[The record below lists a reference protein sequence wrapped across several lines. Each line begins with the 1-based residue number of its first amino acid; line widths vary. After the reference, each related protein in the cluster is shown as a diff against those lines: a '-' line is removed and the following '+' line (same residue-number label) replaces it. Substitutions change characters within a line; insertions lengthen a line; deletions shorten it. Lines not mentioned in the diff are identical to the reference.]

1 MHRRLLRNILI
12 IAALIGLAAA
22 AWHATRPKPVQVT
35 LYTVARGRVESTVS
49 NTRVGTVKACHRSAL
64 APTMGG
70 EVSKLNVREGDQ
82 VKQGQVLLEIWNED
96 LKAQLELAK
105 AQRLASEQKSNEA
118 CKLSAGAERE
128 LNRVKKLVK
137 DKLVSEEQ
145 VDRALTEYE
154 SKQAACKASQ
164 ASVQVS
170 EAQIDVANSALE
182 RTIVRAPFDGTVA
195 EVNAEMGEFVTPS
208 PVGIPTLPAVDLL
221 DLSCLYVS
229 APIDEVDA
237 PPITNGM
244 QAFVSLDAF
253 PGQRRKGKVRRIA
266 PYVLDREKQART
278 VEVEVALSGAEDVA
292 GLLPG
297 YSADIEIEL
306 ATRDNVL
313 RIPTEAILENHH
325 VFVYNKT
332 NGVLEERSFE
342 AGLSN
347 WNFTEVRSGLSAG
360 ESIVVSIGR
369 DGVEAGAKVIPEQN
383 ADIKIQ

>member
-1 MHRRLLRNILI
+1 MHRSFLRNILI
-12 IAALIGLAAA
+12 IAVLVGLAVA
-22 AWHATRPKPVQVT
+22 AWHATRPKPVKVA
-35 LYTVARGRVESTVS
+35 LYTVAKGRVESTVS

-70 EVSKLNVREGDQ
+70 EVSKLNVREGDR
-82 VKQGQVLLEIWNED
+82 VKQGQILLEIWNQD

-105 AQRLASEQKSNEA
+105 AQKVATEQKSNEA
-118 CKLSAGAERE
+118 CKLSSGAQRE
-128 LNRVKKLVK
+128 LNRVRKLLK

-145 VDRALTEYE
+145 VDRALTDYE
-154 SKQAACKASQ
+154 SKHAACKAAQ
-164 ASVQVS
+164 ASVKAS
-170 EAQIDVANSALE
+170 SAQIDVASSALE

-208 PVGIPTLPAVDLL
+208 PVGIPTLPAIDLL

-237 PPITNGM
+237 PPIIKGM

-253 PGQRRKGKVRRIA
+253 PGQRRNGKVRRVA

-278 VEVEVALSGAEDVA
+278 VEVEVALSGNEDVA

-313 RIPTEAILENHH
+313 RIPTEAILENHQ
-325 VFVYNKT
+325 VYVYDEAT
-332 NGVLEERSFE
+332 GTLQQRSFE
-342 AGLSN
+342 PGLSN
-347 WNFTEVRSGLSAG
+347 WNFTEVRSGLKAG
-360 ESIVVSIGR
+360 ERIVVSIGR
-369 DGVEAGAKVIPEQN
+369 EGVEAGAKVTPEQN
-383 ADIKIQ
+383 ANVKIQ

>member
-1 MHRRLLRNILI
+1 MSRTLLRNILI
-12 IAALIGLAAA
+12 LAVLIGLVAV
-22 AWHATRPKPVQVT
+22 AWHATRPQPVQVA
-35 LYTVARGRVESTVS
+35 LYTVASGKVESTVS
-49 NTRVGTVKACHRSAL
+49 NTRVGTVKACRRSAL

-70 EVSKLNVREGDQ
+70 EVSRLNVREGDQ
-82 VKQGQVLLEIWNED
+82 VKQGQVLLEIWNQD

-105 AQRLASEQKSNEA
+105 AQKLASEQKSNEA
-118 CKLSAGAERE
+118 CKLSSGAERE
-128 LNRVKKLVK
+128 LNRVKKLIK

-145 VDRALTEYE
+145 VDRVLTDYE
-154 SKQAACKASQ
+154 SKHAACKAAQ
-164 ASVQVS
+164 ASVKVS
-170 EAQIDVANSALE
+170 GAQIDVASSALE

-237 PPITNGM
+237 PPITRGM
-244 QAFVSLDAF
+244 QAIVSLDAF
-253 PGQRRKGKVRRIA
+253 PGQRRSGTVRRVA

-313 RIPTEAILENHH
+313 RIPTEAILENHQ
-325 VFVYNKT
+325 VYVYDET
-332 NGVLEERSFE
+332 TGTLQQRSFE
-342 AGLSN
+342 PGLSN
-347 WNFTEVRSGLSAG
+347 WNFTEVRSGLKAG
-360 ESIVVSIGR
+360 ERIVVSIGR
-369 DGVEAGAKVIPEQN
+369 DGVEAGAKVTPEQN
-383 ADIKIQ
+383 ADVKIQ